1 MKRTNVSL
9 IVLMLLLLLT
19 STALA
24 QGETSTGS
32 EAPAAYITINLA
44 AGFPLD
50 PFFVSVNGGGEV
62 DASTL
67 AADCTGFINTDPT
80 VTVNWTGTADLLRA
94 FFVSAHD
101 PVLIIQTPGGHYLCN
116 DDANALL
123 LDPVVRIDHPAAGRY
138 NIWVGSY
145 AANQLLPGVLVL
157 TARPKVN
164 PGTFELG
171 NLIRRPKI
179 PEELPKLE
187 GVQRGVPALLK
198 VLENLEQAGVTIADL
213 KAGFETVIQKV
224 MNEGTVP
231 AFEIPGRAG
240 LCNGL
245 VNTAPDYAFDWSG
258 EAEQLRIFFEG
269 DSDATLLV
277 HTPDS
282 LFFCNDDALGLATLN
297 PLVEIPD
304 PAEGLYSVFV
314 GRVNPAEPLTGDL
327 TVTESSE
334 LMPEVLGRAE

>member
-1 MKRTNVSL
+1 
-9 IVLMLLLLLT
+9 
-19 STALA
+19 
-24 QGETSTGS
+24 
-32 EAPAAYITINLA
+32 
-44 AGFPLD
+44 
-50 PFFVSVNGGGEV
+50 
-62 DASTL
+62 
-67 AADCTGFINTDPT
+67 
-80 VTVNWTGTADLLRA
+80 
-94 FFVSAHD
+94 
-101 PVLIIQTPGGHYLCN
+101 
-116 DDANALL
+116 
-123 LDPVVRIDHPAAGRY
+123 
-138 NIWVGSY
+138 
-145 AANQLLPGVLVL
+145 VL

-198 VLENLEQAGVTIADL
+198 ALENLEQAGVTIADL

-240 LCNGL
+240 LCNGF
-245 VNTAPDYAFDWSG
+245 VNPAPDYAFDWSG

-269 DSDATLLV
+269 DGDATLLV
-277 HTPDS
+277 HTPDG

-304 PAEGLYSVFV
+304 PAEGRYSVFV
-314 GRVNPAEPLTGDL
+314 GRVNPAEPVTGDL